1 MDFSLQRASD
11 VPLYRQL
18 VEQVRGRIES
28 GVLPPATRLPTVRQL
43 ARDLGVTRLTVH
55 SAYTELQ
62 ALGYVESFVGRGS
75 FTALPARLAASAAP
89 AALAAPAASTALTVQ
104 APRPPAIDRT
114 QRRLA
119 ELMHLT
125 EKPELL
131 SLAQA
136 MPDPD
141 SYPIEAFHE
150 ALEVAI
156 ATPGALDYGP
166 IQGDGRLREMVA
178 GLLANR
184 GVLAT
189 PDDILVDGG
198 AQQGIYLALRAFSRP
213 EEVVMVEE
221 PTYSGVIELA
231 AQRGQRLV
239 GVPIDDGGI
248 DLAALDRLCQQWRP
262 RVLYTVATFHNPTGI
277 CLASERRAGLLALAR
292 RHDFVIVEDDVY
304 GWLGYDGP
312 TPPAL
317 KADDDDG
324 RVIYLASFSKSL
336 FPALRLGA
344 VVATPS
350 RMADLAVVKES
361 CDLVSSTLMQR
372 ALAEFL
378 SRGAFE
384 PHLARVRALYRQR
397 RDAIVLALEKHMSG
411 CAWTHPRGGFS
422 TWVRLPDGINERDF
436 FMEAVAHGVGVA
448 RGSAFFHQP
457 RPQSYIRLSYAT
469 HSPTH
474 IAEGVARLGGM
485 LAAHLEE
492 RSQAVARAGREAS
505 PLL

>member
-11 VPLYRQL
+11 VPLYRQI
-18 VEQVRGRIES
+18 VDQVRGRIEV
-28 GVLPPATRLPTVRQL
+28 GALPPGTRLPTVRQL

-75 FTALPARLAASAAP
+75 FTTLPQRQVAP
-89 AALAAPAASTALTVQ
+89 SASTALTVES
-104 APRPPAIDRT
+104 PRSPAIDRT

-125 EKPELL
+125 ERPELL

-136 MPDPD
+136 MPDPG
-141 SYPIEAFHE
+141 SYPVEVFHE
-150 ALEVAI
+150 AMEAAI

-166 IQGDGRLREMVA
+166 IQGEGRLREMVA
-178 GLLANR
+178 GLLASR
-184 GVLAT
+184 GVVAT
-189 PDDILVDGG
+189 PDDVLVDGG

-231 AQRGQRLV
+231 AQRGQPLV
-239 GVPIDDGGI
+239 GVPVDDDGI

-262 RVLYTVATFHNPTGI
+262 RVLYTVPTFHNPTGV
-277 CLASERRAGLLALAR
+277 CLAPHRRAGLLALAR

-312 TPPAL
+312 TPLAL
-317 KADDDDG
+317 KADDEDG

-344 VVATPS
+344 VVATPA
-350 RMADLAVVKES
+350 RLAELAAVKES

-378 SRGAFE
+378 SRGAFT
-384 PHLARVRALYRQR
+384 PHLKQVRALYRQR
-397 RDAIVLALEKHMSG
+397 RDATVQALEKHMSG
-411 CAWTHPRGGFS
+411 CVWTHPRGGFS

-469 HSPTH
+469 HSPAH
-474 IAEGVARLGGM
+474 IADGVSRLGGM